1 MHTLFTFTPSLCRLP
16 SRCILCL
23 KWRGRRFVPHFF
35 THAPPCAG
43 FRRDPL
49 LAVAGRAASF
59 SFYEVQR
66 LRSVPE
72 PDQLDPSPDE
82 PDASHNPGA
91 LLVQDR
97 TFLAPDSSSHQHRG
111 GGGGVAAKSHTFRRA
126 STTVEDRCTAP
137 AVTGLRARQRSWG
150 ATPLLP
156 AAEPTMQTASGEAE
170 ASWEYESA
178 SNI

>member
-1 MHTLFTFTPSLCRLP
+1 M
-16 SRCILCL
+16 
-23 KWRGRRFVPHFF
+23 
-35 THAPPCAG
+35 
-43 FRRDPL
+43 
-49 LAVAGRAASF
+49 AGRAASF

-97 TFLAPDSSSHQHRG
+97 TFLAPDSSSHHHRG

-170 ASWEYESA
+170 AAWEYEWCLKYATCIYLHIYNHLKGCLLSPKTP
-178 SNI
+178 